1 MKALEKLKLWIANK
15 LTPEDLRLNPDQL
28 REVADALEEARKE
41 REGDGNAVFLSDMT
55 EEEYEEY
62 VRLEERGWKGFYKKL
77 GLIKEDETTTDTN
90 ESSTTEDRAGEEDG
104 EWIDT
109 GE

>member
-1 MKALEKLKLWIANK
+1 MKALEKLKLWIAQK
-15 LTPEDLRLNPDQL
+15 LTPEELRLNPDQL
-28 REVADALEEARKE
+28 REVADALEKAKQE

-77 GLIKEDETTTDTN
+77 GLIKDNETETNTN
-90 ESSTTEDRAGEEDG
+90 ESVIEEASGDDRA
-104 EWIDT
+104 EWLGDY
-109 GE
+109 